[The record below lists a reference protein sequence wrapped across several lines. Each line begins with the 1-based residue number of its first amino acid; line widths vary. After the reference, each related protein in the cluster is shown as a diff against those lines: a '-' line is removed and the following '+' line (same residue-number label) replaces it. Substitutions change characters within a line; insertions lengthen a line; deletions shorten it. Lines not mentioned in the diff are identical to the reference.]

1 MIKHKS
7 TNSKRKT
14 QKGIHSKTPIS
25 KSPFLAHIFSET
37 KSMTHKTPQERE
49 REREIRTLAWIV
61 EETISLRALACTSR
75 LRRLSSLQ
83 RRIFWLEDGFKGFGS
98 GVLVLI
104 CYLKKI

>member
-49 REREIRTLAWIV
+49 RER
-61 EETISLRALACTSR
+61 
-75 LRRLSSLQ
+75 
-83 RRIFWLEDGFKGFGS
+83 D
-98 GVLVLI
+98 
-104 CYLKKI
+104 

>member
-14 QKGIHSKTPIS
+14 KKGIHSKTPIS
-25 KSPFLAHIFSET
+25 KSPFLTHIFSET
-37 KSMTHKTPQERE
+37 KSMTHKTPQE